1 MKVLRKFTAAA
12 VILAITALTA
22 CGNQQA
28 PAQEPATVQ
37 ETPAAQAEEQGK
49 EPAEKPAAVQETP
62 VAQAG
67 EQGKEPAEEPAA
79 ETAQE
84 PVSAEPATAEGSA
97 PLTVAA
103 VSKSIGDLWL
113 LSGGELAGMTED
125 GMDLEGITENTEI
138 IGTVTNPSLEA
149 IAALSPDLVLLSG
162 ELPTHKK
169 LAEELDSRG
178 ISSRMISVNS
188 FSDYDEVMKEL
199 TGMTG
204 REDCYKKNVTD
215 VGERIDQI
223 LESASDKDLKKGT
236 YLALRVSATKNKA
249 LKNDYFACEI
259 FNAFG
264 LENIAQDNSAF
275 DELNL
280 EAILDADPDLIFVV
294 EQGKSSEA
302 QESFAEAFSGKPVWQ
317 ELAAVRNG
325 CVYMLPKD
333 YFQYKPNA
341 KWDEAY
347 QYVMELLEE

>member
-1 MKVLRKFTAAA
+1 MKIFRKLTAAA

-28 PAQEPATVQ
+28 PAQEPAAAEESAQAQ
-37 ETPAAQAEEQGK
+37 ETAADAAQ
-49 EPAEKPAAVQETP
+49 
-62 VAQAG
+62 
-67 EQGKEPAEEPAA
+67 EPAA
-79 ETAQE
+79 DAATESAAAENSET
-84 PVSAEPATAEGSA
+84 
-97 PLTVAA
+97 LTVVA
-103 VSKSIGDLWL
+103 VSKSIGDLWF

-125 GMDLEGITENTEI
+125 GMDLEGISENTEV

-162 ELPTHKK
+162 ELPTHQK
-169 LAEELDSRG
+169 LAEELESRG
-178 ISSRMISVNS
+178 ITTKMISIDS
-188 FSDYDEVMKEL
+188 FSDYDQIMKEL
-199 TGMTG
+199 TEMTG

-215 VGERIDQI
+215 VGERIDRI

-280 EAILDADPDLIFVV
+280 EAILDADPDFIFVV
-294 EQGKSSEA
+294 EQGKS
-302 QESFAEAFSGKPVWQ
+302 WQ

>member
-1 MKVLRKFTAAA
+1 MKIFSKLTAAA
-12 VILAITALTA
+12 MILAITALTA

-28 PAQEPATVQ
+28 PAQEPAAAEESAQAQ
-37 ETPAAQAEEQGK
+37 ETAAD
-49 EPAEKPAAVQETP
+49 
-62 VAQAG
+62 
-67 EQGKEPAEEPAA
+67 
-79 ETAQE
+79 TAQE
-84 PVSAEPATAEGSA
+84 PVADAATEPAAAENSET
-97 PLTVAA
+97 LTVVA
-103 VSKSIGDLWL
+103 VSKSIGDLWF

-125 GMDLEGITENTEI
+125 GMDLEGISENTEV

-162 ELPTHKK
+162 ELPTHQK
-169 LAEELDSRG
+169 LAEELESRG
-178 ISSRMISVNS
+178 ITTKMISIDS
-188 FSDYDEVMKEL
+188 FSDYDQIMKEL
-199 TGMTG
+199 TEMTG

-215 VGERIDQI
+215 VGERIDRI

-280 EAILDADPDLIFVV
+280 EAILAADPDFIFVV
-294 EQGKSSEA
+294 EQGKSTEA

>member
-1 MKVLRKFTAAA
+1 MRKLAAA
-12 VILAITALTA
+12 AAILAITALTA

-28 PAQEPATVQ
+28 PAQEPAAVQ
-37 ETPAAQAEEQGK
+37 ETPAAQAEEQGT
-49 EPAEKPAAVQETP
+49 EPAEEPAAVQETP

-125 GMDLEGITENTEI
+125 GMDLEGIMENTEV

-178 ISSRMISVNS
+178 IRSRMISVNS

-215 VGERIDQI
+215 VGKRIDQI
-223 LESASDKDLKKGT
+223 LEGASDKDLKKGT

-294 EQGKSSEA
+294 EQGKSTEA

>member
-1 MKVLRKFTAAA
+1 MKIFRKLTAAA

-28 PAQEPATVQ
+28 PAQEPAAAEESAQAQ
-37 ETPAAQAEEQGK
+37 ETAAD
-49 EPAEKPAAVQETP
+49 
-62 VAQAG
+62 
-67 EQGKEPAEEPAA
+67 
-79 ETAQE
+79 TAQE
-84 PVSAEPATAEGSA
+84 PVADAATEPAAAENSET
-97 PLTVAA
+97 LTVVA
-103 VSKSIGDLWL
+103 VSKSIGDLWF

-125 GMDLEGITENTEI
+125 GMDLEGISENTEV

-178 ISSRMISVNS
+178 IRSKMISVNS
-188 FSDYDEVMKEL
+188 FSDYDKVMKEL

-215 VGERIDQI
+215 VGERIDRI

-280 EAILDADPDLIFVV
+280 EAILAADPDFIFVV
-294 EQGKSSEA
+294 EQGKSTEA

>member
-1 MKVLRKFTAAA
+1 MKIFRKLTAAA

-28 PAQEPATVQ
+28 PAQEPAAAEESAQAQ
-37 ETPAAQAEEQGK
+37 ETAAD
-49 EPAEKPAAVQETP
+49 
-62 VAQAG
+62 
-67 EQGKEPAEEPAA
+67 
-79 ETAQE
+79 TAQE
-84 PVSAEPATAEGSA
+84 PAADAATEPAAAENSET
-97 PLTVAA
+97 LIVVA
-103 VSKSIGDLWL
+103 VSKSIGDLWF

-125 GMDLEGITENTEI
+125 GMDLEGISENTEV

-169 LAEELDSRG
+169 LAEELESRG
-178 ISSRMISVNS
+178 ITTKMISIDS
-188 FSDYDEVMKEL
+188 FSDYDQIMKEL
-199 TGMTG
+199 TEMTG

>member
-1 MKVLRKFTAAA
+1 MKIFRKLTAAA

-28 PAQEPATVQ
+28 PAQEPAAAEESAQAQ
-37 ETPAAQAEEQGK
+37 ETAAD
-49 EPAEKPAAVQETP
+49 
-62 VAQAG
+62 
-67 EQGKEPAEEPAA
+67 
-79 ETAQE
+79 TAQE
-84 PVSAEPATAEGSA
+84 PAADAATEPAAAENSET
-97 PLTVAA
+97 LTVVA
-103 VSKSIGDLWL
+103 VSKSIGDLWF

-125 GMDLEGITENTEI
+125 GMDLEGISENTEV

-162 ELPTHKK
+162 ELPTHQK
-169 LAEELDSRG
+169 LAEELESRG
-178 ISSRMISVNS
+178 ITTKMISIDS
-188 FSDYDEVMKEL
+188 FSDYDQIMKEL
-199 TGMTG
+199 TEMTG
-204 REDCYKKNVTD
+204 REDCYMENVTD
-215 VGERIDQI
+215 VRERIDRI

>member
-1 MKVLRKFTAAA
+1 MKVLRKFAAAA
-12 VILAITALTA
+12 VILAVTALTA

-28 PAQEPATVQ
+28 PAQEPAAAQ
-37 ETPAAQAEEQGK
+37 ETPAAQEPAAGQETPAVQAEEQG
-49 EPAEKPAAVQETP
+49 T
-62 VAQAG
+62 
-67 EQGKEPAEEPAA
+67 EPAEEPAA

-280 EAILDADPDLIFVV
+280 EAILDADPDIIFVV

>member
-1 MKVLRKFTAAA
+1 MKIFRKLTAAA

-28 PAQEPATVQ
+28 PAQEPAAAEESAQAQ
-37 ETPAAQAEEQGK
+37 ETAAD
-49 EPAEKPAAVQETP
+49 
-62 VAQAG
+62 
-67 EQGKEPAEEPAA
+67 
-79 ETAQE
+79 TAQE
-84 PVSAEPATAEGSA
+84 PVADAATEPAAAENSET
-97 PLTVAA
+97 LTVVA
-103 VSKSIGDLWL
+103 VSKSIGDLWF

-125 GMDLEGITENTEI
+125 GMDLEGISENTEV

-162 ELPTHKK
+162 ELPTHQK
-169 LAEELDSRG
+169 LAEELESRG
-178 ISSRMISVNS
+178 ITTKMISVNS
-188 FSDYDEVMKEL
+188 FSDYDKVMKEL

-223 LESASDKDLKKGT
+223 LKSAEDKDLKKGT

-280 EAILDADPDLIFVV
+280 EAILDADPDFIFVV

>member
-1 MKVLRKFTAAA
+1 MKIFRKLTAAA

-28 PAQEPATVQ
+28 PAQEPAAAEESAQAQ
-37 ETPAAQAEEQGK
+37 ETAADAAQ
-49 EPAEKPAAVQETP
+49 
-62 VAQAG
+62 
-67 EQGKEPAEEPAA
+67 EPAA
-79 ETAQE
+79 DAAT
-84 PVSAEPATAEGSA
+84 EPAAAENSET
-97 PLTVAA
+97 LTVVA
-103 VSKSIGDLWL
+103 VSKSIGDLWF

-125 GMDLEGITENTEI
+125 GMDLEGISENTEV

-149 IAALSPDLVLLSG
+149 IAALSPDMVLLSG

-169 LAEELDSRG
+169 LAEELESRG
-178 ISSRMISVNS
+178 ISPRMISVNS
-188 FSDYDEVMKEL
+188 FSDYDGVIKEFTEM
-199 TGMTG
+199 TGM
-204 REDCYKKNVTD
+204 EDCYKKNVTD
-215 VGERIDQI
+215 VKERIDQI
-223 LESASDKDLKKGT
+223 LQSASEKELKKGT

-249 LKNDYFACEI
+249 LKDDYFACEI

-294 EQGKSSEA
+294 EQGKSAEA
-302 QESFAEAFSGKPVWQ
+302 QESFAEAFSGKAVWQ

-341 KWDEAY
+341 RWDEAY